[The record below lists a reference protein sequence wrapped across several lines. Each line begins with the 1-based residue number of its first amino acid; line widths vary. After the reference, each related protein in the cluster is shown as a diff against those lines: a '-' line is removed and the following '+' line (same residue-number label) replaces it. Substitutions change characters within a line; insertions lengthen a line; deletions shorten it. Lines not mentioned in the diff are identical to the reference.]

1 MNSKIIMNK
10 ILLLLLSVLILSSC
24 ETEQDVKDSI
34 VRLKSERSSISSEV
48 MTMRSEVNHLSDS
61 LTKINEELK
70 IKGMISSGQKPKYVL
85 KLKLSQSRMTLDI
98 DEMMKDAMNEAEF
111 TIPVDEEMYK
121 SVQPGTRLVNNFRVG
136 SFIMNGSF
144 SSWDIT
150 VINKEI
156 Q

>member
-1 MNSKIIMNK
+1 MKKI
-10 ILLLLLSVLILSSC
+10 ILLLSSVIILSSC
-24 ETEQDVKDSI
+24 ETEQDIKDSI
-34 VRLKSERSSISSEV
+34 SRLKSERSSVSSEV
-48 MTMRSEVNHLSDS
+48 MSMRSEMNSLSDS
-61 LTKINEELK
+61 LNKINEELK